1 MSTPPPAVPS
11 PNPFLRLKG
20 IIKRYGGVTALANV
34 DFACSLGT
42 IHAVVGENGAGKSS
56 LMKLIAGV
64 TRPDEGE
71 IYLED
76 KPIKFASPAEA
87 AALGIVCIFQELSLL
102 PDLSVADNISI
113 ADPPKRFG
121 LIDHRRQRRIAQE
134 VLHRVGCGDIHPDE
148 RVKDLPLSRQQMVE
162 IAKAL
167 VRKPRLIIMDEATS
181 ALTARDVDHLYRIV
195 RGLRDQ
201 GVAVLYISHRMPEI
215 SALADICSVFRNGKH
230 IETFPMSSRTTE
242 EIVPMMIGREVA
254 RAYPGKDGT
263 STLSTAST
271 PSTRSTPST
280 ATPTRPNAN
289 TPTRASS
296 PLLEIKDLTWYHV
309 LRGISLKL
317 APGEIVGLGG
327 LDGQGQSELLLALF
341 GVLRGLSGEVY
352 IDGRPIKIEH
362 PRQAK
367 SRDIGLALIPQDR
380 QTQGL
385 LLPMSI
391 EDNLVL
397 AASPD
402 LSRFGLIDRAREQA
416 ATNDVVGKLRI
427 LANNLSAPVRT
438 LSGGNQQKVVIGK
451 WLLKQPRILLLN
463 DPTRGI
469 DVGTKQELYRLM
481 RELAGTGLGILFYST
496 DYEELIGMCDRV
508 LVCYGGR
515 LIRELSGPDLNE
527 HNLITTSLNL
537 AENNLEGSR
546 PRDPWSAASL
556 LSSDLSDEALAK
568 SEALAKGDARPTRS
582 EPTVAPAQTTNVE
595 PPSTTSASESFAPIH
610 VLSRFRVHSWSRF
623 WKRNAGPLFS
633 FLVFAVMFILFASQ
647 QANGLSTSVLTSV
660 SNKGVVLAYVAMAQ
674 TLVILTGGFDLSI
687 GMVMTMTSCL
697 ASVILNGSP
706 IQTALAV
713 FAILASGLVAGTIN
727 AAIVVI
733 GRIQPIIA
741 TLATGA
747 IYYGIALLLRPSP
760 GGEVNEDLSNAL
772 TYDVFGIPTTFLL
785 LVGTILFVW
794 WPFRNLVIGR
804 NCYAVGSS
812 ERAAYMSGLAIGR
825 ARFAA
830 YALAGLL
837 AACGGLLLSL
847 ISLSGEASSSQ
858 GGFYTLNSIA
868 AVAIGGTSLFGGSGG
883 FIGSICGALVLRIIS
898 DLLFV
903 FNAPALWQPLFQGL
917 ILLGAVCLG
926 AIRVLRRKN
935 QMDVFL

>member
-1 MSTPPPAVPS
+1 MPTPPLATT
-11 PNPFLRLKG
+11 PFLRLNG
-20 IIKRYGGVTALANV
+20 ITKRYGGVTALANV
-34 DFACSLGT
+34 DFTCSLGT

-71 IYLED
+71 IYVED
-76 KPIKFASPAEA
+76 KPVQFASPAEA

-121 LIDHRRQRRIAQE
+121 LIDHRRQRRIAEE

-167 VRKPRLIIMDEATS
+167 VRSPRLIIMDEATS
-181 ALTARDVDHLYRIV
+181 ALTARDVEHLYRIV
-195 RGLRDQ
+195 RGLREQ

-242 EIVPMMIGREVA
+242 EIVPMMIGREIA
-254 RAYPGKDGT
+254 RAYPAKPK
-263 STLSTAST
+263 SST
-271 PSTRSTPST
+271 PSTESTSVHSVHFRTTPETLPGADSVTSAASVSRQT
-280 ATPTRPNAN
+280 A
-289 TPTRASS
+289 
-296 PLLEIKDLTWYHV
+296 PLLEIKNLSWYQV
-309 LRGISLKL
+309 LNGISLKL

-341 GVLRGLSGEVY
+341 GVLRGLGGELY
-352 IDGRPIKIEH
+352 IDGRRTTIEH

-367 SRDIGLALIPQDR
+367 GRDIGLALIPQDR

-391 EDNLVL
+391 QDNLVL

-402 LSRFGLIDRAREQA
+402 LSRFGLIDHAREQA
-416 ATNDVVGKLRI
+416 ATSDIVSKLRI

-451 WLLKQPRILLLN
+451 WLLKKPRILLLN

-496 DYEELIGMCDRV
+496 DYEELIGMSDRV
-508 LVCYGGR
+508 VVCYGGR
-515 LIRELSGPDLNE
+515 LIRELRGPDLNE
-527 HNLITTSLNL
+527 KNLITASLNL
-537 AENNLEGSR
+537 GE
-546 PRDPWSAASL
+546 PWSAASL
-556 LSSDLSDEALAK
+556 
-568 SEALAKGDARPTRS
+568 ARPTES
-582 EPTVAPAQTTNVE
+582 ELSTGPAQPAKV
-595 PPSTTSASESFAPIH
+595 SIQKTSAGQL
-610 VLSRFRVHSWSRF
+610 VNRF
-623 WKRNAGPLFS
+623 WKRNPGPVLS
-633 FLVFAVMFILFASQ
+633 FLVFAVMFALFASQ
-647 QANGLSTSVLTSV
+647 QANGLSTNVLTSV

-674 TLVILTGGFDLSI
+674 TLVILTGGFDLSV
-687 GMVMTMTSCL
+687 GMVMTMTACL
-697 ASVILNGSP
+697 SSVILNGSP
-706 IQTALAV
+706 GQIALAALAV
-713 FAILASGLVAGTIN
+713 LASGLLAGAIN
-727 AAIVVI
+727 ATIVVL

-747 IYYGIALLLRPSP
+747 IYFGIALLLRPSP
-760 GGEVNEDLSNAL
+760 GGDVNEDLSNAL
-772 TYDVFGIPTTFLL
+772 TYDVFGIPSTFLL
-785 LVGTILFVW
+785 LVGTILFIW

-830 YALAGLL
+830 YALAGFL

-883 FIGSICGALVLRIIS
+883 FIGSICGALVLRTIS

-926 AIRVLRRKN
+926 AVRVLRRKN

>member
-1 MSTPPPAVPS
+1 MPSFPPAIS
-11 PNPFLRLKG
+11 TPNPFLRLHA
-20 IIKRYGGVTALANV
+20 ITKRYGGVTALANV

-71 IYLED
+71 IYVED
-76 KPIKFASPAEA
+76 KPIKFASPADA

-121 LIDHRRQRRIAQE
+121 LIDHRRQRRIAEQ
-134 VLHRVGCGDIHPDE
+134 VLQRVGCGDIHPDE

-167 VRKPRLIIMDEATS
+167 IRSPRLIIMDEATS
-181 ALTARDVDHLYRIV
+181 ALTARDVEHLYRIV
-195 RGLRDQ
+195 RGLREQ

-254 RAYPGKDGT
+254 RAYPKKNERP
-263 STLSTAST
+263 TLARPDVASRSLNDEAKSGHADT
-271 PSTRSTPST
+271 PK
-280 ATPTRPNAN
+280 RPPAD
-289 TPTRASS
+289 TQRP

-309 LRGISLKL
+309 LNGISLKL

-341 GVLRGLSGEVY
+341 GVLRGLTGEVY
-352 IDGRPIKIEH
+352 IDGRRTTIEH

-402 LSRFGLIDRAREQA
+402 LSRFGLVDRAREQA
-416 ATNDVVGKLRI
+416 ATNDIVAKLRI

-527 HNLITTSLNL
+527 HNLITTALNL
-537 AENNLEGSR
+537 SENNDHEGSPPVER
-546 PRDPWSAASL
+546 ASL
-556 LSSDLSDEALAK
+556 ARPEGSPPVERASL
-568 SEALAKGDARPTRS
+568 ARPTRS
-582 EPTVAPAQTTNVE
+582 EPPTAPAHTTE
-595 PPSTTSASESFAPIH
+595 TAPPTTSAAESFPPIRS
-610 VLSRFRVHSWSRF
+610 LSRRSWRRRIHSWSRF
-623 WKRNAGPLFS
+623 WKRNAGPLLS
-633 FLVFAVMFILFASQ
+633 FFVFAVMFILFASQ
-647 QANGLSTSVLTSV
+647 QANGLSTNVLTSV

-674 TLVILTGGFDLSI
+674 TLVILTGGFDLSV

-706 IQTALAV
+706 GQTALATL
-713 FAILASGLVAGTIN
+713 AILASGLLAGMIN
-727 AAIVVI
+727 ATIVVI

-747 IYYGIALLLRPSP
+747 IYFGIALLLRPTP
-760 GGEVNEDLSNAL
+760 GGEVNEDFSNAL
-772 TYDVFGIPTTFLL
+772 TYDVFGIPSTFLL

-794 WPFRNLVIGR
+794 WPFRNLAVGR

-917 ILLGAVCLG
+917 ILLAAVCLG
-926 AIRVLRRKN
+926 AVRVLRRKN

>member
-1 MSTPPPAVPS
+1 MPSPPPAAP
-11 PNPFLRLKG
+11 PPKPFLRLQH
-20 IIKRYGGVTALANV
+20 ITKRYGGVTALANV

-64 TRPDEGE
+64 IRPDEGE
-71 IYLED
+71 IYVED
-76 KPIKFASPAEA
+76 RPVQFASPADA

-113 ADPPKRFG
+113 ADPPRRSC
-121 LIDHRRQRRIAQE
+121 LIDRRRQRQIAEE
-134 VLHRVGCGDIHPDE
+134 VLRRVGCGDIHPDE

-167 VRKPRLIIMDEATS
+167 IRNPRLIIMDEATS
-181 ALTARDVDHLYRIV
+181 ALTARDVEHLYRIV

-254 RAYPGKDGT
+254 RAYPEKDG
-263 STLSTAST
+263 LSRHPVLHSFSEGGSEAATDASDVAIAPSSKTA
-271 PSTRSTPST
+271 
-280 ATPTRPNAN
+280 
-289 TPTRASS
+289 
-296 PLLEIKDLTWYHV
+296 PLLEIKDLTWYNV
-309 LRGISLKL
+309 LNGISLRL
-317 APGEIVGLGG
+317 TPGEIVGLGG

-341 GVLRGLSGEVY
+341 GVLRGLDGDVY
-352 IDGRPIKIEH
+352 IDGRRTTIEH

-367 SRDIGLALIPQDR
+367 ARNIGLALIPQDR

-402 LSRFGLIDRAREQA
+402 LSHFGLIDRARERA
-416 ATNDVVGKLRI
+416 ATNDIVSKLQI
-427 LANNLSAPVRT
+427 LANNLASPVRT

-451 WLLKQPRILLLN
+451 WLLKKPRILLLN

-496 DYEELIGMCDRV
+496 DYEELIGMSDRV
-508 LVCYGGR
+508 VVCYGGK
-515 LIRELSGPDLNE
+515 LIRELSGQDLNE
-527 HNLITTSLNL
+527 HNLITASLNL
-537 AENNLEGSR
+537 GENHGARQTSSQTAE
-546 PRDPWSAASL
+546 
-556 LSSDLSDEALAK
+556 
-568 SEALAKGDARPTRS
+568 
-582 EPTVAPAQTTNVE
+582 TVTPK
-595 PPSTTSASESFAPIH
+595 TSAWQA
-610 VLSRFRVHSWSRF
+610 VNRF
-623 WKRNAGPLFS
+623 WKRNAGPVLS
-633 FLVFAVMFILFASQ
+633 FVVFAVMFILFASQ
-647 QANGLSTSVLTSV
+647 QANGLSTNVLTSV

-674 TLVILTGGFDLSI
+674 TLVILTGGFDLSV
-687 GMVMTMTSCL
+687 GMVMTMTACL
-697 ASVILNGSP
+697 SSVILNGSP
-706 IQTALAV
+706 GQIALAV
-713 FAILASGLVAGTIN
+713 LAVLASGLLAGTIN
-727 AAIVVI
+727 ALIVVL

-747 IYYGIALLLRPSP
+747 IYFGIALLLRPSP

-772 TYDVFGIPTTFLL
+772 TYDVWGIPATFLL
-785 LVGTILFVW
+785 LVGTVVFVW
-794 WPFRNLVIGR
+794 WPFRNTILGR

-883 FIGSICGALVLRIIS
+883 IIGSICGALVLRTIS

-926 AIRVLRRKN
+926 AVRVLRRKN

>member
-1 MSTPPPAVPS
+1 M
-11 PNPFLRLKG
+11 
-20 IIKRYGGVTALANV
+20 
-34 DFACSLGT
+34 
-42 IHAVVGENGAGKSS
+42 
-56 LMKLIAGV
+56 
-64 TRPDEGE
+64 
-71 IYLED
+71 
-76 KPIKFASPAEA
+76 
-87 AALGIVCIFQELSLL
+87 
-102 PDLSVADNISI
+102 
-113 ADPPKRFG
+113 
-121 LIDHRRQRRIAQE
+121 
-134 VLHRVGCGDIHPDE
+134 
-148 RVKDLPLSRQQMVE
+148 
-162 IAKAL
+162 
-167 VRKPRLIIMDEATS
+167 
-181 ALTARDVDHLYRIV
+181 
-195 RGLRDQ
+195 
-201 GVAVLYISHRMPEI
+201 
-215 SALADICSVFRNGKH
+215 
-230 IETFPMSSRTTE
+230 
-242 EIVPMMIGREVA
+242 
-254 RAYPGKDGT
+254 
-263 STLSTAST
+263 
-271 PSTRSTPST
+271 
-280 ATPTRPNAN
+280 
-289 TPTRASS
+289 
-296 PLLEIKDLTWYHV
+296 
-309 LRGISLKL
+309 
-317 APGEIVGLGG
+317 
-327 LDGQGQSELLLALF
+327 
-341 GVLRGLSGEVY
+341 LRGLTGEVY
-352 IDGRPIKIEH
+352 IDGRRTTIEH

-402 LSRFGLIDRAREQA
+402 LSRFGLVDRARERA
-416 ATNDVVGKLRI
+416 ATNEIVAKLRI

-527 HNLITTSLNL
+527 HNLITTALNL
-537 AENNLEGSR
+537 SENNDHEGSPPVER
-546 PRDPWSAASL
+546 ASL
-556 LSSDLSDEALAK
+556 ARPEGSPPAERASL
-568 SEALAKGDARPTRS
+568 ARPTRS
-582 EPTVAPAQTTNVE
+582 ETPTAPAHTTDVTT
-595 PPSTTSASESFAPIH
+595 PTTSASEPFASIRVH
-610 VLSRFRVHSWSRF
+610 SWFRLHSWSRF
-623 WKRNAGPLFS
+623 WKRNAGPLLS
-633 FLVFAVMFILFASQ
+633 FFVFAVMFILFASQ
-647 QANGLSTSVLTSV
+647 QANGLSTNVLTSV

-674 TLVILTGGFDLSI
+674 TLVILTGGFDLSV

-706 IQTALAV
+706 GQTALATL
-713 FAILASGLVAGTIN
+713 AILASGLLAGIIN
-727 AAIVVI
+727 ATIVVI

-747 IYYGIALLLRPSP
+747 IYYGIALLLRPTP

-772 TYDVFGIPTTFLL
+772 TYDVFGIPSTFLL
-785 LVGTILFVW
+785 LVGTLLFVW
-794 WPFRNLVIGR
+794 WPFRNLAVGR

-926 AIRVLRRKN
+926 AVRVLRRKN
-935 QMDVFL
+935 QMDVFQ

>member
-1 MSTPPPAVPS
+1 MPTPPLATAAT
-11 PNPFLRLKG
+11 PFLRLQG
-20 IIKRYGGVTALANV
+20 ITKRYSGVTALANV
-34 DFACSLGT
+34 DFTCSLGT

-71 IYLED
+71 IYVED
-76 KPIKFASPAEA
+76 KPVQFASPAEA

-121 LIDHRRQRRIAQE
+121 LIDHRRQRRIAEE

-167 VRKPRLIIMDEATS
+167 VRRPRLIIMDEATS
-181 ALTARDVDHLYRIV
+181 ALTARDVEHLYRIV
-195 RGLRDQ
+195 RGLREQ

-230 IETFPMSSRTTE
+230 IETFPMSSRSTE

-254 RAYPGKDGT
+254 RAYPAKQE
-263 STLSTAST
+263 SSI
-271 PSTRSTPST
+271 PSTKPTSRSPDVASRPVRRSLPESRRRGEVGSFNDGAKSGVHSVHFRTTPETLPGADS
-280 ATPTRPNAN
+280 ATS
-289 TPTRASS
+289 ASS
-296 PLLEIKDLTWYHV
+296 QTAPLLEIKNLSWYQV
-309 LRGISLKL
+309 LNGISLKL

-341 GVLRGLSGEVY
+341 GVLRGLGGELY
-352 IDGRPIKIEH
+352 IDGRRTTIEH

-367 SRDIGLALIPQDR
+367 GRDIGLALIPQDR

-391 EDNLVL
+391 QDNLVL

-402 LSRFGLIDRAREQA
+402 LSRFGLIDHAREQA
-416 ATNDVVGKLRI
+416 ATNDIVGKLRI

-451 WLLKQPRILLLN
+451 WLLKKPRILLLN

-496 DYEELIGMCDRV
+496 DYEELIGMSDRV
-508 LVCYGGR
+508 VVCYGGR
-515 LIRELSGPDLNE
+515 LICELSGPDLNE
-527 HNLITTSLNL
+527 HNLITASLNL
-537 AENNLEGSR
+537 G
-546 PRDPWSAASL
+546 DPWNAASL
-556 LSSDLSDEALAK
+556 
-568 SEALAKGDARPTRS
+568 ARPTGS
-582 EPTVAPAQTTNVE
+582 ESSTETAAHSVEATT
-595 PPSTTSASESFAPIH
+595 PKTSTSQSSASI
-610 VLSRFRVHSWSRF
+610 LNRF
-623 WKRNAGPLFS
+623 WKRNPGPVLS
-633 FLVFAVMFILFASQ
+633 FLVFAVMFALFASQ
-647 QANGLSTSVLTSV
+647 QANGLSTNVLTSV

-674 TLVILTGGFDLSI
+674 TLVILTGGFDLSV
-687 GMVMTMTSCL
+687 GMVMTMTACL
-697 ASVILNGSP
+697 SSVILNGSP
-706 IQTALAV
+706 GQIALAALAV
-713 FAILASGLVAGTIN
+713 LASGLLAGAIN
-727 AAIVVI
+727 ATIVVL

-747 IYYGIALLLRPSP
+747 IYFGIALLLRPSP
-760 GGEVNEDLSNAL
+760 GGDVNEDLSNAL
-772 TYDVFGIPTTFLL
+772 TYDVFGIPSTFLL
-785 LVGTILFVW
+785 LVGTILFIW

-830 YALAGLL
+830 YALAGFL

-883 FIGSICGALVLRIIS
+883 FIGSICGALVLRTIS

-926 AIRVLRRKN
+926 AVRVLRRKN

>member
-1 MSTPPPAVPS
+1 MPA
-11 PNPFLRLKG
+11 PFLRLHA
-20 IIKRYGGVTALANV
+20 ITKRYGGVTALSNV
-34 DFACSLGT
+34 DFACTLGT

-64 TRPDEGE
+64 IRPDEGE
-71 IYLED
+71 MHVED
-76 KPIKFASPAEA
+76 KPVQFASPADA

-102 PDLSVADNISI
+102 PDLSVADNISV

-121 LIDHRRQRRIAQE
+121 LIDRRRQRQIAKE

-167 VRKPRLIIMDEATS
+167 VRNPRLIIMDEATS

-254 RAYPGKDGT
+254 RAYPAKHE
-263 STLSTAST
+263 SST
-271 PSTRSTPST
+271 PSTESTSSTSVHFRSTSSSSSSSSSNPSPT
-280 ATPTRPNAN
+280 RPYADTPTRPQ
-289 TPTRASS
+289 PSS
-296 PLLEIKDLTWYHV
+296 LLEIKNLSWYSV
-309 LRGISLKL
+309 LNGISLKL

-341 GVLRGLSGEVY
+341 GVLRGLNGEVY
-352 IDGRPIKIEH
+352 IDGRRTTIEH
-362 PRQAK
+362 PRQATA
-367 SRDIGLALIPQDR
+367 RNIGLALIPQDR

-391 EDNLVL
+391 QDNLVL

-402 LSRFGLIDRAREQA
+402 LSRFGLIDRARERA
-416 ATNDVVGKLRI
+416 ATNDIVAKLQI
-427 LANNLSAPVRT
+427 LANNLASPVRT

-496 DYEELIGMCDRV
+496 DYEELIGMSDRV
-508 LVCYGGR
+508 VVCYGGK
-515 LIRELSGPDLNE
+515 LIRELSGSDLNE
-527 HNLITTSLNL
+527 HNLITASLNL
-537 AENNLEGSR
+537 GENHDSTQIVSQAAEISTQKVST
-546 PRDPWSAASL
+546 W
-556 LSSDLSDEALAK
+556 EA
-568 SEALAKGDARPTRS
+568 
-582 EPTVAPAQTTNVE
+582 VN
-595 PPSTTSASESFAPIH
+595 
-610 VLSRFRVHSWSRF
+610 RF
-623 WKRNAGPLFS
+623 WKRNTGPALS
-633 FLVFAVMFILFASQ
+633 LAVFAVMFILFASQ
-647 QANGLSTSVLTSV
+647 QANGLSTNVLTSV
-660 SNKGVVLAYVAMAQ
+660 SNKGVVLAFVAMAQ
-674 TLVILTGGFDLSI
+674 TLVILTGGFDLSV

-697 ASVILNGSP
+697 SSVILNGSP
-706 IQTALAV
+706 GQTALAV
-713 FAILASGLVAGTIN
+713 LAILASGLLAGTIN
-727 AAIVVI
+727 AVIVVL

-747 IYYGIALLLRPSP
+747 VYFGIALLLRPSP

-785 LVGTILFVW
+785 LVGIVIFVW
-794 WPFRNLVIGR
+794 WPFRSTVLGR

-830 YALAGLL
+830 YALAGFL

-883 FIGSICGALVLRIIS
+883 VIGSICGAFVLRTIS

-926 AIRVLRRKN
+926 AVRVLRRKN